1 MLVSFGM
8 HIISNYDFIWLWY
21 GLFICAARGTCFNLF
36 TLLSSAA
43 RRRNPPL
50 GKTSRHLCLLLLCAY
65 NHHFSIKQV
74 VLMKYL
80 MLDQILPWVSDCP
93 TDRPALC
100 IYIPFKLSN
109 GVGMLF
115 IAFYLEMILI
125 MYVWIRFWILAFCCM
140 VVLKGA
146 VSIIC
151 FGTIYNAIEYFWS
164 P

>member
-1 MLVSFGM
+1 M

-43 RRRNPPL
+43 RRRNPPS
-50 GKTSRHLCLLLLCAY
+50 GKTSRHLCLLLLKCAY
-65 NHHFSIKQV
+65 NHHFSFEQV
-74 VLMKYL
+74 VLVKYL
-80 MLDQILPWVSDCP
+80 MLLILPRVSDCP

-100 IYIPFKLSN
+100 IYTPFKLSN
-109 GVGMLF
+109 IAGMLF
-115 IAFYLEMILI
+115 SAFCLEMILI